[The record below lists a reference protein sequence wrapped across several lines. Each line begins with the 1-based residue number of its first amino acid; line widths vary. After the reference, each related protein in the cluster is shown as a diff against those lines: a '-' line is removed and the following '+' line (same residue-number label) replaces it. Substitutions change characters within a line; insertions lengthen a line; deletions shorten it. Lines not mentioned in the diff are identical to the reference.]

1 MTSEKEKML
10 AGHFHNEA
18 NFAVIFN
25 TVSFII
31 FSK

>member
-18 NFAVIFN
+18 NFAVIFKYRDRKS
-25 TVSFII
+25 VV
-31 FSK
+31 